1 MLGKSRRKTGV
12 LLATA
17 TALAAGQT
25 LANTSTALGVTVTGT
40 TSNLATG
47 ATSTALAATENA
59 AALNI
64 TVVGRKVLVVVVV
77 LGYSSMTTNV
87 GLSSIPVRI
96 IVAICTILIPASQAI
111 RLDKKCAKE
120 ADDIRVL
127 VHVAADRVVRGR
139 GQNSRPACPV
149 HLVPWY
155 LLLAELKAGGEQHC
169 RGVDVVSPSYV
180 VRRPARGGVVAAI
193 AFGVVLETR
202 Q

>member
-1 MLGKSRRKTGV
+1 MSVPFIIFIFTTTCTIIIMLGKSRRKTGV

-96 IVAICTILIPASQAI
+96 IVAICTIPYSFQPAKRFDWIKNARRRQMT
-111 RLDKKCAKE
+111 
-120 ADDIRVL
+120 
-127 VHVAADRVVRGR
+127 
-139 GQNSRPACPV
+139 
-149 HLVPWY
+149 
-155 LLLAELKAGGEQHC
+155 
-169 RGVDVVSPSYV
+169 YV
-180 VRRPARGGVVAAI
+180 Y
-193 AFGVVLETR
+193 
-202 Q
+202 